1 MLLQE
6 QEAAYSD
13 LLQHNDVRWL
23 SRGRVLERFFALRKE
38 VSEFL
43 SSQKS
48 SKAKDLLARMQK
60 PDFIAQIAF
69 LCDIMGHLNTLN
81 LQLQGRGS
89 SVAEIIEKVSVFR
102 VNLDLFLPD
111 VMGRKIHF
119 PTLRNVSVSSAA
131 MAGMKGLLKSLAENF
146 TERFND
152 FKIPKQV
159 ILFVRNP
166 FAVDV
171 SGSCPAEAKAV
182 MPGIDEAAF
191 QLELVQIQSSDVL
204 KAKFGEEG
212 LCEFWA
218 HSTHQFHHCRR
229 LAIYLLTMFGSTY
242 ICELIIV

>member
-48 SKAKDLLARMQK
+48 SKAKDQLARMQK

-89 SVAEIIEKVSVFR
+89 SVAEIIEKVCVFR

-119 PTLRNVSVSSAA
+119 PTLRNVPVSSAA

-182 MPGIDEAAF
+182 MPVVLSLTEAFCPGHPQDGVTQVCA
-191 QLELVQIQSSDVL
+191 QGLSLGCSSDSCKRNQCALPFTCVDL
-204 KAKFGEEG
+204 
-212 LCEFWA
+212 
-218 HSTHQFHHCRR
+218 
-229 LAIYLLTMFGSTY
+229 
-242 ICELIIV
+242 